1 MDRITVNLPDDLGA
15 RLRKSAAADFR
26 SVSDYSCLLLRRAA
40 ELDSVALLA
49 AAQELRALGLDPVIV
64 LRDAIAE
71 VERDQAM
78 APAPLKPAA

>member
-26 SVSDYSCLLLRRAA
+26 SVSDYSCLLLRRTVETDA
-40 ELDSVALLA
+40 VGLLA

-64 LRDAIAE
+64 LRDALAE
-71 VERDQAM
+71 VERDTAM
-78 APAPLKPAA
+78 RPPAA